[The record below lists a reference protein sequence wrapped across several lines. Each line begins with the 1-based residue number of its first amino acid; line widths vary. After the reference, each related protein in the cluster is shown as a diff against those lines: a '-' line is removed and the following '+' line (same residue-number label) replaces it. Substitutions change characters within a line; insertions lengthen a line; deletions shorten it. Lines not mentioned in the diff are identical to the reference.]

1 MKEIKTTP
9 CSKVNKNN
17 TKYNKTKEMLYYA
30 PIRGKIKK
38 CPKRMEHNA
47 VLSIEKDKS
56 EQINDISLKE
66 GGDKYVLIIH
76 EKDIKIK
83 NNLVKKKQY
92 AYYPPKKE
100 SLTFKRMNIS
110 ENIKKYIYPKNDEKK
125 NALYFKQKIEKEQN
139 NCIPSFDKKKK
150 RKEKKIKEKNNQD
163 NNDSTLK
170 SLNYR
175 NDLFD
180 NILRKI
186 KIKKNKLKEKAI
198 NENYILKE
206 NRNILK
212 NNKSHEIQTEAICLN
227 DNTSYAICRCDLVN
241 ICNEH
246 ISYYEENQNMNNRWL
261 LERRYSNEIH
271 RSSKKNRELSINSK
285 DYKESKQAQCETC
298 ENCKNNALN
307 NSKKKEDMMYI
318 NIDNN
323 FFNSNKSNELE
334 GAPYVKFDRYSNNG
348 KNISASILNK
358 FFFIF
363 CNGCLVV
370 FLGVSNNICGRMRN
384 RILKN
389 FDSLTASYNAITYV
403 IIYSFLCIVCIKS
416 KNIRKEHWLYIYPC
430 LKKYFFKE
438 IAPNKKKQNE
448 SIELLKNEEIG
459 HERNYLVEIKS
470 NEKIKRAKKI
480 MNFFHNNKKNILNN
494 DFSMENINNYNSESS
509 NHNLS
514 QKHQNVFLRFVPK
527 NKYNQMYEYS
537 INDNNSSSID
547 EENKS
552 ICKKKSY
559 LLNESSVYSKYH
571 NSPYENCTKNGNVT
585 NKSAICERCH
595 TCNSVI
601 KKDEMENEMKEEAYK
616 IYKDNKYRHGNKK
629 YKLYNET
636 KQCTFSK
643 DEMKHLL
650 KNEEH
655 RKNKKYIYGFDN
667 IKYLKKYKDNNCYN
681 IFKHQWTNMGAYK
694 YVVIVSILD
703 IISNTLYF
711 VSQLAIPLTILL
723 LLNQLNFIFSIILSY
738 LILKRKYNRHHAIS
752 VIIVLTGF
760 LFFYVPYIYN
770 DNTNFI
776 KKNILANYYIN
787 SNSFI
792 NLSQFN
798 IFSFRNLETINAPS
812 EPLNMS
818 PFGLISSIMLCVVS
832 IILTSYGGI
841 LREIFF
847 CEYVKQRKNHITLMD
862 NQTCLD
868 KSYLYVHGIEELYH
882 NRQINEFNFPV
893 LYKKDE
899 KNKKCNYCNRNKY
912 YISPKNSRDEIIE
925 CAIPSHN
932 IINEKENNKYEYI
945 TKNIKEPRSLKKM
958 SVILLSF
965 NIALIQI
972 LLLPIISYFQFLFN
986 PSNNISYLLYIKDSL
1001 RCFSGNTTENNENC
1015 KFSLLIYCVYIIVN
1029 VLFNLSVSYFYSNY
1043 SSAECFLILK
1053 SSTPLTLVVLY
1064 FYDFPF
1070 ISDSDKYFSIYF
1082 IISIFIVFTGVSYF
1096 FYQNITPEKETIKP
1110 ERKE

>member
-1 MKEIKTTP
+1 MEEIKTTP

-17 TKYNKTKEMLYYA
+17 IKCNKTKEMLYYV

-38 CPKRMEHNA
+38 CPERRVENDA
-47 VLSIEKDKS
+47 ILSTEKDKS

-66 GGDKYVLIIH
+66 GVDKYVLIIH

-100 SLTFKRMNIS
+100 SLTFKRMGIS
-110 ENIKKYIYPKNDEKK
+110 QNIKKYTYPKNDEKK
-125 NALYFKQKIEKEQN
+125 NAPHFKQKIEKEKN
-139 NCIPSFDKKKK
+139 NCISSFDKKKK
-150 RKEKKIKEKNNQD
+150 KKELKEVKKIKEKNNQD

-180 NILRKI
+180 NILKKI
-186 KIKKNKLKEKAI
+186 KRKKIKLKEKAI
-198 NENYILKE
+198 SDKYILKE
-206 NRNILK
+206 NGKILSK
-212 NNKSHEIQTEAICLN
+212 NKSHEIQTEEPIDVN
-227 DNTSYAICRCDLVN
+227 DNRNHVICKCDLVN
-241 ICNEH
+241 ISNEH
-246 ISYYEENQNMNNRWL
+246 ISYYGENQIMNNRWL
-261 LERRYSNEIH
+261 MEREYSNEIH
-271 RSSKKNRELSINSK
+271 RSSKKNQKLSINSK
-285 DYKESKQAQCETC
+285 HYREPKQGHCETC
-298 ENCKNNALN
+298 KKNALN
-307 NSKKKEDMMYI
+307 YSKQKEDMMYI

-334 GAPYVKFDRYSNNG
+334 DAPYVKFDRYNNNG
-348 KNISASILNK
+348 KNVSTSRLNK

-384 RILKN
+384 RILQN
-389 FDSLTASYNAITYV
+389 FDSLTASYNAIAYV
-403 IIYSFLCIVCIKS
+403 IIYSLLCIVCIKF

-438 IAPNKKKQNE
+438 IVSNKKKQNE
-448 SIELLKNEEIG
+448 TIELLKNEEIG

-470 NEKIKRAKKI
+470 NEKIKKAKKI
-480 MNFFHNNKKNILNN
+480 MNFFHNNKKNILHN
-494 DFSMENINNYNSESS
+494 DFSMENMNNYNSESS

-514 QKHQNVFLRFVPK
+514 QKHQNVFLKLVPK
-527 NKYNQMYEYS
+527 NKYNKMCEYS
-537 INDNNSSSID
+537 INDNNSSD
-547 EENKS
+547 EENKNVY
-552 ICKKKSY
+552 KKNPY
-559 LLNESSVYSKYH
+559 ILNELSVYSKCH
-571 NSPYENCTKNGNVT
+571 NAPCENCTKNGNVT
-585 NKSAICERCH
+585 NKSDICERCPR
-595 TCNSVI
+595 CNSVI
-601 KKDEMENEMKEEAYK
+601 KKDEMERETYK
-616 IYKDNKYRHGNKK
+616 IYKDNKYRHDNTK
-629 YKLYNET
+629 YKLYNKTE
-636 KQCTFSK
+636 QCTFSK

-650 KNEEH
+650 QNEGY
-655 RKNKKYIYGFDN
+655 RKNKKKIYGFDN
-667 IKYLKKYKDNNCYN
+667 IKYLKKYEDNNLYDIIKN
-681 IFKHQWTNMGAYK
+681 QWRNMGAYK

-738 LILKRKYNRHHAIS
+738 LILKREYNRHHAIS

-776 KKNILANYYIN
+776 KKNVLANYYIN
-787 SNSFI
+787 SNYFI

-798 IFSFRNLETINAPS
+798 IFTFRNLKKFRNVETTNVS
-812 EPLNMS
+812 TEPLNMS
-818 PFGLISSIMLCVVS
+818 PFGLISSIMLCVTS

-847 CEYVKQRKNHITLMD
+847 CEYVKQRKNQNPLMDD
-862 NQTCLD
+862 NQTRLD
-868 KSYLYVHGIEELYH
+868 KSYLYVHDIKGLYQ
-882 NRQINEFNFPV
+882 NRQISDIDFPV
-893 LYKKDE
+893 LYKKDG
-899 KNKKCNYCNRNKY
+899 KNEKCNYCDRNKY
-912 YISPKNSRDEIIE
+912 YISPQKSRDEIIE
-925 CAIPSHN
+925 CEIPSHN
-932 IINEKENNKYEYI
+932 IINEKENSKYEYMK
-945 TKNIKEPRSLKKM
+945 KNIKEPPPPRSLKKM

-972 LLLPIISYFQFLFN
+972 LLLPIISYFQYLFN
-986 PSNNISYLLYIKDSL
+986 PSSNVSYLLYIKDSL

-1015 KFSLLIYCVYIIVN
+1015 KFSLLIYVVYIIVN

-1070 ISDSDKYFSIYF
+1070 ISDSDKYFSCTCLYHF
-1082 IISIFIVFTGVSYF
+1082 NLFLF
-1096 FYQNITPEKETIKP
+1096 FLSQFNAIHK
-1110 ERKE
+1110 